1 MKAASSALLTDA
13 KKSLNQLQ
21 EISLTPCAAKVNEF
35 IPINKDPG
43 SRRTI
48 LFPTGVGHEKSDDAW
63 TVKGIRQWHKMKGRG
78 KCKQGK
84 LSGHFSSNSH
94 KASLD
99 ALVAFQ
105 RKFQHINNI
114 MDNENVNLCT
124 EAEAEK
130 QINGEAIK
138 ILIDIACVLARQVL
152 LVARHS
158 PALRHWL
165 GEAEKRLQRATY
177 LNWHSQNEFLQLL
190 SDDMSEKFKAE
201 IETAQFIAVMAD
213 TTSDASHLD
222 QLSVVLRYVTPSGAI
237 HERLVDMNDVNKKT
251 GKFKGCQAKM
261 SQYLER
267 TISYFPCLSHRINTT
282 VEHRCEASVVIAA
295 MFDVLDMIYVFFTS
309 STKHYMEL
317 QKAAKDKEIEEAL
330 NATINIL
337 KYLRNNEDNRNLQIE
352 AAIVFSAKHGINAQS
367 EFAKHYRKRVVPRR
381 IDDNANNAIHLD
393 LKEHYRK
400 EFLQV
405 IDAQFDAD
413 LFQSIQEF
421 VCILYGLR
429 KTADVNEARHL
440 KFCRNKGKIPEPQQ
454 FPPTSDELYLHC
466 QRVSYCTAIA
476 KAALESNP
484 AIPSPNGYGWK
495 INNENALEV
504 TWMTQKPA
512 SESIQKVQKV
522 KMQGWKL
529 CLPFSW
535 FEMHRSLRMW
545 KLRER
550 GNWKRFHGARS
561 EEENEEED
569 QESLG
574 TDSEDENA
582 SDVENE

>member
-1 MKAASSALLTDA
+1 MQSKQRDSDSSDAVQKEDDVPISSISCIGGLKVLCEHVSVCKRIVHRASVIDSPQPSVLLEEMISVTEKMKAASSALLTDA
-13 KKSLNQLQ
+13 KKSLSQLQ

-43 SRRTI
+43 SRRKI

-114 MDNENVNLCT
+114 MDNKNMNLCT

-138 ILIDIACVLARQVL
+138 ILIDIARVLARQGLSLRGNGSENDANGNFHHLVL

-190 SDDMSEKFKAE
+190 SDDMSEKVKAE
-201 IETAQFIAVMAD
+201 IETAQFIAVMPN
-213 TTSDASHLD
+213 TTPDASHLD

-251 GKFKGCQAKM
+251 GDGQALLLPKK
-261 SQYLER
+261 E
-267 TISYFPCLSHRINTT
+267 ISTESIVFQSYDLYIFYVRINTT
-282 VEHRCEASVVIAA
+282 VEHSCEASVVIAA
-295 MFDVLDMIYVFFTS
+295 MFDVLEMIYVFFTS

-405 IDAQFDAD
+405 VDAQVLLLDDNLKIAFKIIESAMS
-413 LFQSIQEF
+413 LLKPPFE
-421 VCILYGLR
+421 R
-429 KTADVNEARHL
+429 K
-440 KFCRNKGKIPEPQQ
+440 CQ
-454 FPPTSDELYLHC
+454 PTMCHY
-466 QRVSYCTAIA
+466 
-476 KAALESNP
+476 
-484 AIPSPNGYGWK
+484 
-495 INNENALEV
+495 
-504 TWMTQKPA
+504 
-512 SESIQKVQKV
+512 
-522 KMQGWKL
+522 
-529 CLPFSW
+529 
-535 FEMHRSLRMW
+535 
-545 KLRER
+545 
-550 GNWKRFHGARS
+550 
-561 EEENEEED
+561 
-569 QESLG
+569 
-574 TDSEDENA
+574 
-582 SDVENE
+582 